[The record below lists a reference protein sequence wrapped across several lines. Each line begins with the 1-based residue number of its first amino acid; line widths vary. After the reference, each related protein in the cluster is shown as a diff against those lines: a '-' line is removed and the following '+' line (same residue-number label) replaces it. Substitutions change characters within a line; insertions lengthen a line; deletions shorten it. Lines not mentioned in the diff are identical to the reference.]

1 MERNRSW
8 IWAGDPLDLHSHRG
22 LSSNATPI
30 PLDAA
35 ALKYAGLSLT
45 VSQARLL
52 ASLCVADRFV
62 LTGCEGD
69 LPGPY
74 PKDVGGLK
82 RHGVAL
88 ETDYFQV
95 SGRIW
100 VIRIR
105 LTRPPFDLISSTI
118 DSPPSAPPPG
128 DVALGLSN
136 SSHTA

>member
-30 PLDAA
+30 PLDTA
-35 ALKYAGLSLT
+35 ALKYAGLVLT
-45 VSQARLL
+45 VAQARLL
-52 ASLCVADRFV
+52 ASLCIADRFV
-62 LTGCEGD
+62 LTGTEGGSA
-69 LPGPY
+69 GPY
-74 PKDVGGLK
+74 PKDVGELK
-82 RHGVAL
+82 RCGVAI
-88 ETDYFQV
+88 ETDYFRLSSQ
-95 SGRIW
+95 IW